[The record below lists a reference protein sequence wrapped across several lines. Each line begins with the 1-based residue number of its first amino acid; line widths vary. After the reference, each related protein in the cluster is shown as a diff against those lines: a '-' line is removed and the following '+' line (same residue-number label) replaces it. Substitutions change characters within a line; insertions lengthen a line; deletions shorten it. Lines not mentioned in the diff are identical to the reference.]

1 MDSKKYLRTYLH
13 CKEEYCH
20 FRPVI
25 FNFSSKKKKKKL
37 MNLTN
42 IIFQL
47 SLFPETTFKRRPAY
61 LHPTSLSDEN
71 LLKLCCRYNTP
82 GLFIKFSTSNGLIH
96 LPSNPPLPPK
106 FFPIKYF
113 RWGEKGFHNSVKKL
127 DNSLTAFITFR
138 AFNPYPAIPLKWGG
152 KKK

>member
-1 MDSKKYLRTYLH
+1 
-13 CKEEYCH
+13 
-20 FRPVI
+20 
-25 FNFSSKKKKKKL
+25 

-71 LLKLCCRYNTP
+71 LLKFCCRYNTP

-138 AFNPYPAIPLKWGG
+138 AFNPYPAILLKWGQ
-152 KKK
+152 KEMIIPPRSLWIPNCPEVHSSSIPYLPTSIEQ